1 MIYLKE
7 KTSLILHLLG
17 LKIYIM
23 CKIQLLK
30 KYIIKIYKDY
40 FNKYMKISKTQKLKQ
55 KLFFIKFIIMLYM
68 INFMMLEIYYFSFVN
83 IYIITENSEP
93 SMDPYMEV
101 LFNRTIA

>member
-1 MIYLKE
+1 
-7 KTSLILHLLG
+7 
-17 LKIYIM
+17 
-23 CKIQLLK
+23 
-30 KYIIKIYKDY
+30 
-40 FNKYMKISKTQKLKQ
+40 
-55 KLFFIKFIIMLYM
+55 M